1 LQIKTIGAK
10 PGIIPIRKVN
20 AIIAGIIGVT
30 IIFANIPM
38 IEKAPK
44 E

>member
-1 LQIKTIGAK
+1 LQIRTTGAK
-10 PGIIPIRKVN
+10 PGVIPIRKVN

-30 IIFANIPM
+30 IIFANMPM
-38 IEKAPK
+38 TEKAPK